1 MNWLITFDRNLEN
14 KVDTLGEFESWETA
28 EKFLDELSYE
38 ELDELYN
45 EWCNENGYLEDE
57 RMSSDECEIVIYEKI
72 EFVPDVDVDTILDHI
87 RDQASDFGG
96 EYSEGYLE
104 RVSEAQ
110 LQELN
115 YLLSDAFTRWA
126 NKHKHEPCFYQYGKE
141 KIMIVRKKCGVK
153 EGRIHM

>member
-14 KVDTLGEFESWETA
+14 QVDTLGEFESWETA

-115 YLLSDAFTRWA
+115 YLLSDAFTRWQTNISMNLA
-126 NKHKHEPCFYQYGKE
+126 FINME
-141 KIMIVRKKCGVK
+141 KKKL
-153 EGRIHM
+153 